1 LIEEKPM
8 ERFVVSGIVLNKKEA
23 RVTIKGVAD
32 KPGIAGFIFTELAR
46 ANINVD
52 MIVQS
57 SAKEGKNDISF
68 TVEEKDLKEVEKV
81 MEKIKKRLGVKEAFY
96 DADMAKVSLV
106 GAGMQSHPGVAA
118 RMLTSLGREKI
129 NIDMISTSEI
139 KISCVVK
146 KNEGEKAV
154 RAIYKEFELD
164 KEENFEPG
172 I

>member
-1 LIEEKPM
+1 MIEEKPM

-23 RVTIKGVAD
+23 RVTIKEVAD

-46 ANINVD
+46 VNINVD

-57 SAKEGKNDISF
+57 STKGGKNDISF

-81 MEKIKKRLGVKEAFY
+81 MEKIKKERGVKKVFY
-96 DADMAKVSLV
+96 DSDMAKVSLV

-118 RMLTSLGREKI
+118 RMFTSLGREKI

-154 RAIYKEFELD
+154 RAIHKEFEED